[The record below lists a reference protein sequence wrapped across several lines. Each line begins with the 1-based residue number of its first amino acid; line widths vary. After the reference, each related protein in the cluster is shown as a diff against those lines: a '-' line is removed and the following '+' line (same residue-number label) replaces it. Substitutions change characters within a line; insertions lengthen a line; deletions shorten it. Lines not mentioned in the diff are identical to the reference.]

1 MQRIATVIFKIILGF
16 VIAYVALNLMP
27 LLKSFTFILYFI
39 ALISCTYSGSIM
51 TLFLN
56 EISFENKKYAVIV
69 SILLLINTLAL
80 FLLLNV
86 YTEPLEQL
94 ANFDLAL
101 SIIAIIF
108 MVIVFI
114 FNIPLFF
121 HLIKELILYS
131 LTQAKKDK

>member
-1 MQRIATVIFKIILGF
+1 M
-16 VIAYVALNLMP
+16 
-27 LLKSFTFILYFI
+27 
-39 ALISCTYSGSIM
+39 
-51 TLFLN
+51 
-56 EISFENKKYAVIV
+56 

>member
-16 VIAYVALNLMP
+16 VIAHAALNLMP
-27 LLKSFTFILYFI
+27 LLKSFTFMLYFI
-39 ALISCTYSGSIM
+39 ALISCAYSGSIM

-121 HLIKELILYS
+121 HLIKELILYIF
-131 LTQAKKDK
+131 TQAKRR

>member
-1 MQRIATVIFKIILGF
+1 MQRIAIVIFKIILGF

-39 ALISCTYSGSIM
+39 ALISCAYSGSIM

-121 HLIKELILYS
+121 HLIKELILYI

>member
-1 MQRIATVIFKIILGF
+1 
-16 VIAYVALNLMP
+16 
-27 LLKSFTFILYFI
+27 
-39 ALISCTYSGSIM
+39 M

-121 HLIKELILYS
+121 HLIKDLILYIF
-131 LTQAKKDK
+131 TQAKKDK